1 MTIYTRILGNASD
14 PEWAAAARG
23 AEVERLALDPWTAQK
38 SRFVESTDRGREC
51 AVALD
56 RHTRLRDGDVLEY
69 DAAGG
74 RMIVVSL
81 RLNEVLEIDL
91 GALAKADPETI
102 IRTAVE
108 LGHAVGNQHWPA
120 VVRGM
125 KVYVPLTV
133 DRKVMSSVMLTHGFE
148 GIRWAFKPG
157 SEVIPY
163 LAPHEIRRLFGGAT
177 PEPHAH
183 AHDAGHPHHHE
194 DGHLHYH
201 EDGHVHFHDAGHPHR
216 HEEEH
221 AHHHNAE
228 HPHRHEEEHAH
239 PHDAAHTHSDTEEA
253 QPQTAH
259 R

>member
-1 MTIYTRILGNASD
+1 MTIHTRILGNASD
-14 PEWAAAARG
+14 PVWAATARG
-23 AEVERLALDPWTAQK
+23 AEVERLELDPWTAQK

-56 RHTRLRDGDVLEY
+56 RRTRLRDGDVLEY
-69 DAAGG
+69 DAASG

-81 RLNEVLEIDL
+81 RLNDVLEVDL
-91 GALAKADPETI
+91 GALAQADPETI

-120 VVRGM
+120 VVRGTR
-125 KVYVPLTV
+125 VYVPLTV
-133 DRKVMSSVMLTHGFE
+133 DRKVMSSVMHTHGFE
-148 GIRWAFKPG
+148 GIRWEFRPG

-183 AHDAGHPHHHE
+183 HH
-194 DGHLHYH
+194 G
-201 EDGHVHFHDAGHPHR
+201 P
-216 HEEEH
+216 
-221 AHHHNAE
+221 
-228 HPHRHEEEHAH
+228 EHAH
-239 PHDAAHTHSDTEEA
+239 PHDDAHPHRHDNGHVHLHDDEFPHRHDDGHAHPRDEAHTHLHESGHTH
-253 QPQTAH
+253 PQTAH

>member
-38 SRFVESTDRGREC
+38 SRFVESTDHGREC

-81 RLNEVLEIDL
+81 RLNDVLEVDL
-91 GALAKADPETI
+91 GALAETDSETI
-102 IRTAVE
+102 IRTAVK

-120 VVRGM
+120 VVRGT
-125 KVYVPLTV
+125 KVYIPLTV
-133 DRKVMSSVMLTHGFE
+133 DRKVMSSVMQTHGFE

-183 AHDAGHPHHHE
+183 SHDAGHLHCHEDGHAHFHDAGHPHHHE
-194 DGHLHYH
+194 EG
-201 EDGHVHFHDAGHPHR
+201 
-216 HEEEH
+216 
-221 AHHHNAE
+221 
-228 HPHRHEEEHAH
+228 HAH
-239 PHDAAHTHSDTEEA
+239 PHDATHAHSRDTEDA

>member
-14 PEWAAAARG
+14 PEWAALVRG

-38 SRFVESTDRGREC
+38 SRFVEATDRGREC
-51 AVALD
+51 AVALE

-69 DAAGG
+69 DTDGG
-74 RMIVVSL
+74 RIIVVSL
-81 RLNEVLEIDL
+81 RLNDVLEVDL

-120 VVRGM
+120 VVRGT
-125 KVYVPLTV
+125 KIYVPLTV
-133 DRKVMSSVMLTHGFE
+133 DRKVMSSVMQTHGFE

-177 PEPHAH
+177 PESHAH
-183 AHDAGHPHHHE
+183 FHDDGHVHHHE
-194 DGHLHYH
+194 DGH
-201 EDGHVHFHDAGHPHR
+201 
-216 HEEEH
+216 
-221 AHHHNAE
+221 
-228 HPHRHEEEHAH
+228 AH
-239 PHDAAHTHSDTEEA
+239 PHDAGYPHHHEDEHEHPHDAEHAMSQTE
-253 QPQTAH
+253 
-259 R
+259 RR

>member
-14 PEWAAAARG
+14 PEWAALARG

-51 AVALD
+51 AVALE

-69 DAAGG
+69 AGG

-81 RLNEVLEIDL
+81 RLNDVLEVDL
-91 GALAKADPETI
+91 GALAEADPETI

-120 VVRGM
+120 VVRGTRI
-125 KVYVPLTV
+125 YVPLTV
-133 DRKVMSSVMLTHGFE
+133 DRKVMSSVMQTHGFE
-148 GIRWAFKPG
+148 GIRWAFRPG

-177 PEPHAH
+177 PESHAH
-183 AHDAGHPHHHE
+183 FHDGGHPHHHE
-194 DGHLHYH
+194 DGHTHS
-201 EDGHVHFHDAGHPHR
+201 HDT
-216 HEEEH
+216 EH
-221 AHHHNAE
+221 AHHHE
-228 HPHRHEEEHAH
+228 DGHAH
-239 PHDAAHTHSDTEEA
+239 SHDAEQA
-253 QPQTAH
+253 QPETA
-259 R
+259 RR

>member
-81 RLNEVLEIDL
+81 RLNDVLEVDI
-91 GALAKADPETI
+91 GALAEADPETI

-120 VVRGM
+120 VVRGT
-125 KVYVPLTV
+125 KIYVPLTV
-133 DRKVMSSVMLTHGFE
+133 DRKVMSSVMQTHGFE
-148 GIRWAFKPG
+148 GIRWAFRPG

-177 PEPHAH
+177 PEAH
-183 AHDAGHPHHHE
+183 THSHDAGHLHCHEDGHAHFHDADHPHHHE
-194 DGHLHYH
+194 D
-201 EDGHVHFHDAGHPHR
+201 
-216 HEEEH
+216 
-221 AHHHNAE
+221 
-228 HPHRHEEEHAH
+228 EHAH
-239 PHDAAHTHSDTEEA
+239 PHDAAHAHDTEEA

>member
-14 PEWAAAARG
+14 PEWAATARR

-91 GALAKADPETI
+91 GALAEADPETI

-120 VVRGM
+120 VVRGT
-125 KVYVPLTV
+125 KIYVPLTV
-133 DRKVMSSVMLTHGFE
+133 DRKVMSSVMQTHGFE
-148 GIRWAFKPG
+148 GIRWAFRPG

-177 PEPHAH
+177 PEAHTHSHEEEHAH
-183 AHDAGHPHHHE
+183 FHEEGHLHHHDAEYPHHHE
-194 DGHLHYH
+194 DGH
-201 EDGHVHFHDAGHPHR
+201 VHT
-216 HEEEH
+216 
-221 AHHHNAE
+221 
-228 HPHRHEEEHAH
+228 
-239 PHDAAHTHSDTEEA
+239 HDAAHAHSRDTEDA
-253 QPQTAH
+253 QPQTVH

>member
-1 MTIYTRILGNASD
+1 MTIYTRILGNTSD
-14 PEWAAAARG
+14 PEWAALARG

-38 SRFVESTDRGREC
+38 SRFVESTDHGREC

-81 RLNEVLEIDL
+81 RLNDVLEVDL
-91 GALAKADPETI
+91 GALAETDPETI

-120 VVRGM
+120 VVRGT
-125 KVYVPLTV
+125 KIYVPLTV
-133 DRKVMSSVMLTHGFE
+133 DRKVMSSVMQTHGFE

-177 PEPHAH
+177 PEPHTH
-183 AHDAGHPHHHE
+183 SHDA
-194 DGHLHYH
+194 GHLHYH
-201 EDGHVHFHDAGHPHR
+201 EDGHAHLHDADHPHH
-216 HEEEH
+216 HEEG
-221 AHHHNAE
+221 
-228 HPHRHEEEHAH
+228 HAH
-239 PHDAAHTHSDTEEA
+239 PHDAAHAHSRDTEDA

>member
-14 PEWAAAARG
+14 PQWAAAARG

-81 RLNEVLEIDL
+81 RLNDVLEIDL
-91 GALAKADPETI
+91 GALAEADPETI

-120 VVRGM
+120 VVRGT
-125 KVYVPLTV
+125 KIYVPLTV
-133 DRKVMSSVMLTHGFE
+133 DRKVMSSVMQTHGFE
-148 GIRWAFKPG
+148 GIRWAFRPG

-177 PEPHAH
+177 PEAHTHSHEEGHAH
-183 AHDAGHPHHHE
+183 FHEEGHLHHHDADHPHHHE
-194 DGHLHYH
+194 D
-201 EDGHVHFHDAGHPHR
+201 A
-216 HEEEH
+216 
-221 AHHHNAE
+221 
-228 HPHRHEEEHAH
+228 HAH
-239 PHDAAHTHSDTEEA
+239 PHDAAHAHSRDTEDA
-253 QPQTAH
+253 QPQTVH